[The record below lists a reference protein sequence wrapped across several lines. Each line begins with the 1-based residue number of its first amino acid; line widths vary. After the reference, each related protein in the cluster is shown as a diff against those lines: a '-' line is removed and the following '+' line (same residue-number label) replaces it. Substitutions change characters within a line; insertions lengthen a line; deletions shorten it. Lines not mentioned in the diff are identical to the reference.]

1 MEVESQQQQEVPNSL
16 STSKALKKALIILNF
31 TMLTLGAAGT
41 PLLLRLYFLNGGTRI
56 WLSSWLQTAGCPL
69 TLIPLSISYCH
80 RRQNLYLNLNLN
92 FRPKTRTFLI
102 TAPLFLACT
111 VLGLLIGLDDF
122 LYAYGLSYLP
132 VSTSSLLISTQL
144 GFTALSAFLLVKQR
158 FSAYSINAIVLLSLG
173 AVVLGIHS
181 NGDRPKGE
189 GKGQYFVGF
198 VMTLGA
204 AALYGLLM
212 PLVELTYA
220 KAKQAITYTLVME
233 MQLVM
238 GFFATVFCTVGMI
251 VNKDFQVTIAR
262 QLLNIDTAMHVQ
274 L

>member
-1 MEVESQQQQEVPNSL
+1 MEVESQQQEVLPNNT
-16 STSKALKKALIILNF
+16 TSKSLINRALIILNF
-31 TMLTLGAAGT
+31 TMLTLGASCT
-41 PLLLRLYFLNGGTRI
+41 PLLLRLYFLNGGTSK

>member
-122 LYAYGLSYLP
+122 LYAYGLSCLP